1 MDQQHQLLLAQQQ
14 QLLYQ
19 QFQALQQQEGFI
31 AYQSNQSFCFR
42 FQHPQQQQYHQQQQG
57 YYQSNYAN
65 VYHHHQ
71 QLLQQQQP
79 VRLSQ
84 SRLVQAP
91 GIPVLPGLD
100 PTAAVLSRLAQFSGS
115 RVGAVAERP
124 LYQPVGQPPYSSG
137 GERGGEPFKGHQG
150 NFGYNHLRPSGAGPS
165 FIGRPQGC
173 GSGGPKHFSQHGFP
187 STSSHPESSVAPATL
202 LPEKSES
209 ASALKSEVPNKTKV
223 RNNQSP
229 QVAWCEICKAACNSL
244 EILENHKNGQRHKKN
259 MKKMEK
265 MKNAI
270 RSGDELQGQQ
280 NRTSNSN
287 LEVSH
292 LTQCAQDGEQNKPTE
307 NLPTEAVNHVKS
319 AETEQQNNIPGQ
331 QHGPKRKKKHKITSE
346 TETKKIVIPLICDIC
361 NVKCDRQGIFD
372 HHLSGKKHVAN
383 FKRFKSS
390 QAICGP
396 VGLQALYPPNPIAQT
411 IFHPQEGKYM
421 PPHVYQEVPVGTSS
435 SP

>member
-19 QFQALQQQEGFI
+19 QFQALQQQQGFI
-31 AYQSNQSFCFR
+31 AYQSNQAFCFR
-42 FQHPQQQQYHQQQQG
+42 FQHPQKQQYHQQQQG
-57 YYQSNYAN
+57 YYQSNYTN
-65 VYHHHQ
+65 VYQ

-79 VRLSQ
+79 YPPQPVQLSQ
-84 SRLVQAP
+84 SQLVQPP
-91 GIPVLPGLD
+91 GIPGLE
-100 PTAAVLSRLAQFSGS
+100 AVLSRLAQFSGS

-124 LYQPVGQPPYSSG
+124 LYQPVGQPPYRSS

-150 NFGYNHLRPSGAGPS
+150 NFGYNHLRPGGAGPS
-165 FIGRPQGC
+165 FIGRPHGY

-202 LPEKSES
+202 PPEKSES
-209 ASALKSEVPNKTKV
+209 ASALKTEVPNKTKV

-229 QVAWCEICKAACNSL
+229 QVAWCEICKATCNSL
-244 EILENHKNGQRHKKN
+244 EILENHKNGKRHKKN
-259 MKKMEK
+259 MKNMEN

-292 LTQCAQDGEQNKPTE
+292 DGEQNKPTE
-307 NLPTEAVNHVKS
+307 NLPAEAVIHVKS

-346 TETKKIVIPLICDIC
+346 TETKIVIPLICDIC
-361 NVKCDRQGIFD
+361 NVKCDRQGVFY
-372 HHLSGKKHVAN
+372 HHLSGKRHVAN

-421 PPHVYQEVPVGTSS
+421 PPHVYQEIPVETSS
-435 SP
+435 SS